1 MKLNKLFEVKDSNIH
16 GVGIFAKKKINKN
29 TKIDIGIKY
38 YCYLFPC
45 ITKDFGSLI
54 NHSFKP
60 NCTLEMYENNYFVT
74 SNKVINNNEE
84 ITLNYNRTPWFIA
97 NAKDNYK

>member
-1 MKLNKLFEVKDSNIH
+1 
-16 GVGIFAKKKINKN
+16 
-29 TKIDIGIKY
+29 
-38 YCYLFPC
+38 
-45 ITKDFGSLI
+45 
-54 NHSFKP
+54 
-60 NCTLEMYENNYFVT
+60 MYENNYFVT